1 MYYKIEKDRM
11 EETTMEEWEK
21 KADGVALF
29 TSADWEQAVQIR
41 ASYLLEQS
49 RDHLRFCK
57 LESYADFL
65 FGTLH
70 IPHKRHEKQ
79 NVGFAFYILENKLIF
94 IDDTGLVK
102 NSLEKVTA
110 GKLRKGYNVERF
122 LYDFLLSLIEED
134 VLYLAEIE
142 KDITKMEEAILARE
156 VEDFNYRMLGL
167 KKEISRRYRYYSQ
180 LTDLGE
186 SLFDNEMD
194 FFGKDDVATFRIFAD
209 RVTRLQSETQVLRE
223 YAMQVQEVYQSE
235 IGIRQN
241 DVMKVLTM
249 VTTIFLPLSLIAGWY
264 GMNFV
269 QMPEL
274 HWTYG
279 YPMVI
284 ALSGVIV
291 SVCLWIFKKKMN
303 S

>member
-1 MYYKIEKDRM
+1 MYYKIEKDIM
-11 EETTMEEWEK
+11 KETTADDWK
-21 KADGVALF
+21 KNQEVVALF
-29 TSADWEQAVQIR
+29 TSGEWEQAVQMR
-41 ASYLLEQS
+41 ASYLLEQN
-49 RDHLRFCK
+49 HNNIRFCK

-70 IPHKRHEKQ
+70 IPRKRKHNE
-79 NVGFAFYILENKLIF
+79 NIGFAFYILENKLIF
-94 IDDTGLVK
+94 IDDTGIVK
-102 NSLEKVTA
+102 NSIEKIMVS
-110 GKLRKGYNVERF
+110 KLRKGYNVERF
-122 LYDFLLSLIEED
+122 LYDFLISLIEDD

-142 KDITKMEEAILARE
+142 KDITKMEEVILAGE
-156 VEDFNYRMLGL
+156 VEDFNYKMLGL
-167 KKEISRRYRYYSQ
+167 KKEISRLYRYYSQ

-209 RVTRLQSETQVLRE
+209 RVARLQSETQVLRE

-249 VTTIFLPLSLIAGWY
+249 VTTIFLPLTLIAGWY
-264 GMNFV
+264 GMNFTH
-269 QMPEL
+269 MPEL
-274 HWTYG
+274 NWIYG

-284 ALSGVIV
+284 TLSISIV
-291 SVCLWIFKKKMN
+291 FICLWIFKKKM
-303 S
+303 

>member
-1 MYYKIEKDRM
+1 MYYKIEKDIM
-11 EETTMEEWEK
+11 EETTSDDWEEKQE
-21 KADGVALF
+21 GVALF
-29 TSADWEQAVQIR
+29 TSAEWEQAVHIR

-49 RDHLRFCK
+49 QNNIRFCK

-70 IPHKRHEKQ
+70 IPKKREHNE
-79 NVGFAFYILENKLIF
+79 NISFAFYILENKLIF
-94 IDDTGLVK
+94 IDDTDIVK
-102 NSLEKVTA
+102 KNIEKIM
-110 GKLRKGYNVERF
+110 GNKLRKGYTAERF
-122 LYDFLLSLIEED
+122 LYDFLISLIEDD

-142 KDITKMEEAILARE
+142 KDITKMEEVILARE
-156 VEDFNYRMLGL
+156 VEDFNYKMLGL
-167 KKEISRRYRYYSQ
+167 KKEISRLYRYYSQ

-209 RVTRLQSETQVLRE
+209 RVARLQGETQILRE

-249 VTTIFLPLSLIAGWY
+249 VTTIFLPLTLIAGWY
-264 GMNFV
+264 GMNFTH
-269 QMPEL
+269 MPEL
-274 HWTYG
+274 NWIYG

-284 ALSGVIV
+284 GLSITIV
-291 SVCLWIFKKKMN
+291 LVCLWIFKKKM
-303 S
+303 

>member
-1 MYYKIEKDRM
+1 MYYKIENDIM
-11 EETTMEEWEK
+11 EKTSMEEWENK
-21 KADGVALF
+21 QDGVALF
-29 TSADWEQAVQIR
+29 TSADWEQAVNIR

-49 RDHLRFCK
+49 HDNIRFCK

-70 IPHKRHEKQ
+70 IPRKRER
-79 NVGFAFYILENKLIF
+79 NENIGFAFYIMENKLIF
-94 IDDTGLVK
+94 IDDTGLVQK
-102 NSLEKVTA
+102 NIERISS
-110 GKLRKGYNVERF
+110 GKLRKGYTVERF
-122 LYDFLLSLIEED
+122 LYDFLISLIEED

-142 KDITKMEEAILARE
+142 KDITKMEESILAKE
-156 VEDFNYRMLGL
+156 VDDFNYRMLRL
-167 KKEISRRYRYYSQ
+167 KKELSRMYRYYSQ

-186 SLFDNEMD
+186 GLFDNEMD
-194 FFGKDDVATFRIFAD
+194 FFGKDDVATFRIYAD

-264 GMNFV
+264 GMNFTH
-269 QMPEL
+269 MPEL
-274 HWTYG
+274 TWIYG

-284 ALSGVIV
+284 ALSIVIV
-291 SVCLWIFKKKMN
+291 LACLWLFKKKM
-303 S
+303 

>member
-1 MYYKIEKDRM
+1 MYYKIEKDIM
-11 EETTMEEWEK
+11 KETTADDWEK
-21 KADGVALF
+21 NQEVVALF
-29 TSADWEQAVQIR
+29 TSGEWEQAVQMR
-41 ASYLLEQS
+41 ASYLLEQN
-49 RDHLRFCK
+49 HNNIRFCK

-70 IPHKRHEKQ
+70 IPRKRKHNE
-79 NVGFAFYILENKLIF
+79 NIGFAFYILENKLIF
-94 IDDTGLVK
+94 IDDTGIVK
-102 NSLEKVTA
+102 NSIEKIMVS
-110 GKLRKGYNVERF
+110 KLRKGYNVERF
-122 LYDFLLSLIEED
+122 LYDFLISLIEDD

-142 KDITKMEEAILARE
+142 KDITKMEEVILAGE
-156 VEDFNYRMLGL
+156 VEDFNYKMLGL
-167 KKEISRRYRYYSQ
+167 KKEISRLYRYYSQ

-209 RVTRLQSETQVLRE
+209 RVARLQSETQVLRE

-249 VTTIFLPLSLIAGWY
+249 VTTIFLPLTLIAGWY
-264 GMNFV
+264 GMNFTH
-269 QMPEL
+269 MPEL
-274 HWTYG
+274 NWIYG

-284 ALSGVIV
+284 TLSISIV
-291 SVCLWIFKKKMN
+291 FICLWIFKKKM
-303 S
+303 

>member
-1 MYYKIEKDRM
+1 MYYKIEKDIM
-11 EETTMEEWEK
+11 KETTADDWEK
-21 KADGVALF
+21 NQEVVALF
-29 TSADWEQAVQIR
+29 TSREWEQAVQMR
-41 ASYLLEQS
+41 ASYLLEQN
-49 RDHLRFCK
+49 HNNIRFCK

-70 IPHKRHEKQ
+70 IPRKRKHNE
-79 NVGFAFYILENKLIF
+79 NIGFAFYILENKLIF
-94 IDDTGLVK
+94 IDDTGIVK
-102 NSLEKVTA
+102 NSIEKIMVS
-110 GKLRKGYNVERF
+110 KLRKGYNVERF
-122 LYDFLLSLIEED
+122 LYDFLISLIEDD

-142 KDITKMEEAILARE
+142 KDITKMEEVILARE
-156 VEDFNYRMLGL
+156 VEDFNYKMLGL
-167 KKEISRRYRYYSQ
+167 KKEISRLYRYYSQ

-209 RVTRLQSETQVLRE
+209 RVARLQSETQVLRE

-249 VTTIFLPLSLIAGWY
+249 VTTIFLPLTLIAGWY
-264 GMNFV
+264 GMNFTH
-269 QMPEL
+269 MPEL
-274 HWTYG
+274 NWIYG

-284 ALSGVIV
+284 TLSIAIV
-291 SVCLWIFKKKMN
+291 LICLWIFKKKM
-303 S
+303 